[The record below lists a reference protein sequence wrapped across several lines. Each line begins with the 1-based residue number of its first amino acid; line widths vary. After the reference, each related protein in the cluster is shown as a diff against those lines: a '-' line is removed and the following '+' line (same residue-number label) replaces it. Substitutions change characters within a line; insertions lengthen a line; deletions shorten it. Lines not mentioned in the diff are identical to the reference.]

1 MGYLLKL
8 AVRNVFRNTRRSLLT
23 GTSIM
28 FSVAILIF
36 AWAFIEGTIK
46 DMSNAYIQFQSGHIR
61 VLTEEFAKQE
71 RMFPLQYSIPNYL
84 TVQEKIT
91 AIPGIKIVTG
101 RLKFGVLLDYEG
113 STKQTMG
120 VGIDP
125 IAEEA
130 ILELSKKIVQGR
142 AIRAGSDEVNIGVN
156 MARDLKLKLGDI
168 LTVVTQTAY
177 GSMSAKNFNV
187 VGIYNFN
194 SPNIDRKVF
203 LIPIESAQY
212 LLDLSGSASEI
223 FIITKQADI
232 ARKVAQKISATLG
245 QGYRVTAWQDQGAI
259 YFFLELVRYIYL
271 IILIIIV
278 LLSAFTILNTMF
290 MAVLERTREIGM
302 MKALGMTNRNL
313 IIMVI
318 LEALVLGALASLAGA
333 VLGAGLSYYMS
344 THGLDMT
351 KTVEK
356 MDFPTFNVYYS
367 DFSWKYIVVSFIIG
381 MICSV
386 LAAIFPARRAAKM
399 EPTEA
404 LHEI

>member
-1 MGYLLKL
+1 MFIIKL
-8 AVRNVFRNTRRSLLT
+8 AIRNVFRNTRRSMLT
-23 GTSIM
+23 GASIM

-36 AWAFIEGTIK
+36 AWSFIEGSIK
-46 DMSNAYIQFQSGHIR
+46 DMSDAFIRFQSGHIR

-71 RMFPLQYSIPNYL
+71 RMFPLQYSIPDYL
-84 TVQEKIT
+84 TVQEKIAAVPGVKT
-91 AIPGIKIVTG
+91 AAG

-113 STKQTMG
+113 NTKQTMG
-120 VGIDP
+120 MGIDP
-125 IAEEA
+125 AAEDQ
-130 ILELSKKIVQGR
+130 ILKLSQKIVQGR
-142 AIRAGSDEVNIGVN
+142 MIHAGTDEVNIGVN

-177 GSMSAKNFNV
+177 GSMSAKNFKV
-187 VGIYNFN
+187 VGIYNFD
-194 SPNIDRKVF
+194 SPTIDRKVF
-203 LIPIESAQY
+203 LVPITSAQY

-223 FIITKQADI
+223 FIITKQADA
-232 ARKVAQKISATLG
+232 ARKVAQNISSLLG
-245 QGYRVTAWQDQGAI
+245 KNFRTTAWQDQGAI
-259 YFFLELVRYIYL
+259 YFFLELVKYIYL

-333 VLGAGLSYYMS
+333 VLGTGLSYYMS
-344 THGLDMT
+344 THGLDVT

-356 MDFPTFNVYYS
+356 MDFPTFNVYYG
-367 DFSWKYIVVSFIIG
+367 DFSWKYIWVSFIIG

-386 LAAIFPARRAAKM
+386 LASVFPALRAAKL